1 MTPRRNFDHLP
12 HGLARALSVVGEWW
26 TPLVIVAINEGNHRF
41 EAIQTSLD
49 IARNILTDR
58 LTTLV
63 DNGLVHKIEYS
74 TRPKRYEYHLTDAA
88 QELISIFG
96 DLSEWGNKWFGD
108 DGDNGSAGVP
118 ARV

>member
-1 MTPRRNFDHLP
+1 MTPRKNFDHLP

-26 TPLVIVAINEGNHRF
+26 TPLVVVSINDSNHRF
-41 EAIQTSLD
+41 EAIQASLD

-63 DNGLVHKIEYS
+63 EKGLVQKIEYS
-74 TRPKRYEYHLTDAA
+74 SRPKRHEYHLTEAA
-88 QELISIFG
+88 KELIPIFEE
-96 DLSEWGNKWFGD
+96 LAEWGNKWFGD
-108 DGDNGSAGVP
+108 DGTAGVP

>member
-1 MTPRRNFDHLP
+1 MTPRKNFDHLP

-26 TPLVIVAINEGNHRF
+26 TPLVIVSIHEGNHRF

-63 DNGLVHKIEYS
+63 AHDLVHKMEYS

-88 QELISIFG
+88 RELIPVFT
-96 DLSEWGNKWFGD
+96 DLAEWGDKWFGAEPP
-108 DGDNGSAGVP
+108 SGVP
-118 ARV
+118 RNLQ

>member
-1 MTPRRNFDHLP
+1 MTPRKNFDHLP
-12 HGLARALSVVGEWW
+12 DGLARALSVVGEWW
-26 TPLVIVAINEGNHRF
+26 TPLVVVSIHNGNHRF

-63 DNGLVHKIEYS
+63 DNNLVHKIEYS
-74 TRPKRYEYHLTDAA
+74 NRPKRYEYHLTDAA
-88 QELISIFG
+88 RELIPIFG
-96 DLSEWGNKWFGD
+96 DLAEWGDKWFGD
-108 DGDNGSAGVP
+108 DGSAGSP